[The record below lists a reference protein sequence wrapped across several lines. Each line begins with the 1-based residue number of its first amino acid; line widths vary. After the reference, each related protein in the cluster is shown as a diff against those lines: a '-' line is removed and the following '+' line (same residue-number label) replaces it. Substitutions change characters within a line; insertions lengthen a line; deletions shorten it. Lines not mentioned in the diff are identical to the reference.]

1 MGQCKAEVSKALTKH
16 SFQLPEPQ
24 KRVYLLTVDAQ
35 AQGPTPSSGW
45 LAKLGTLSILYLAVF
60 LTRIGFGVILV
71 IFPLYLP
78 IPKTQ
83 SAFAGVITA
92 IYPVVE
98 GVSALPVGA
107 YVDRKGR
114 RKVFVAGL
122 GLIAILSLLI
132 GLSNNLVLVGGAH
145 GLEGLAAA
153 MVTVASLTMI
163 TDLTVVTNRGV
174 GMGGF
179 DLANLGGYGVG
190 IVLGVAFSSIF
201 AADLGAS
208 FLVVS
213 AILGVSAVAVFL
225 ILREPAHIAHERRSL
240 KQMYS
245 SLTSDVAAIL
255 PVWFAL
261 TVVLGFYI
269 FLPRLAARMGKTD
282 LSQAAL
288 PILLGLALLGAGALL
303 FGRLS
308 DKIGRTK
315 TMTVGALGEIGFLLV
330 LPEVFGPLISIPP
343 GTPWLD
349 SYNMVGPI
357 IIVAGSLFFLGSA
370 LVPSILAFIG
380 DKAAKEFRGS
390 AMGLYSLMLS
400 AGIAAGLVLAGIAD
414 DLGGVQAVFYSA
426 AIIFSGLSLTSGYL
440 LYRNRQLE
448 NAATVLKKSPSSV
461 G

>member
-1 MGQCKAEVSKALTKH
+1 
-16 SFQLPEPQ
+16 
-24 KRVYLLTVDAQ
+24 LTVEAQ
-35 AQGPTPSSGW
+35 APGPTPSSGW

-71 IFPLYLP
+71 IFPFYLP

-83 SAFAGVITA
+83 SAFAGAVTA

-122 GLIAILSLLI
+122 GLIAILTLLI

-179 DLANLGGYGVG
+179 DLANLAGYGVG
-190 IVLGVAFSSIF
+190 IVLGFVFTGVF

-225 ILREPAHIAHERRSL
+225 ILREPVHIAHERRSL
-240 KQMYS
+240 KEMYS

-269 FLPRLAARMGKTD
+269 FLPRIVSRMGKTD
-282 LSQAAL
+282 LSQSA
-288 PILLGLALLGAGALL
+288 PTILLGLLLLGAGAIL

-315 TMTVGALGEIGFLLV
+315 TMALGALGEIGFLLV
-330 LPEVFGPLISIPP
+330 LPEVFGPLVSIPP
-343 GTPWLD
+343 GTSWID

-357 IIVAGSLFFLGSA
+357 VIVAGFLFFLGSA

-390 AMGLYSLMLS
+390 AMGLYSLLLS

-440 LYRNRQLE
+440 LYRNKQFE
-448 NAATVLKKSPSSV
+448 NSASV
-461 G
+461 ASKGPNGSV

>member
-1 MGQCKAEVSKALTKH
+1 
-16 SFQLPEPQ
+16 
-24 KRVYLLTVDAQ
+24 
-35 AQGPTPSSGW
+35 
-45 LAKLGTLSILYLAVF
+45 LAKLGTLSILYIAVF

-71 IFPLYLP
+71 IFPFYLP
-78 IPKTQ
+78 IPKNQ
-83 SAFAGVITA
+83 SALAGAVTA

-98 GVSALPVGA
+98 GISALPVGA

-114 RKVFVAGL
+114 RKVFVGGL
-122 GLIAILSLLI
+122 ALIAVLSLLI

-174 GMGGF
+174 SMGGF
-179 DLANLGGYGVG
+179 DLANLAGYGVG
-190 IVLGVAFSSIF
+190 IVLGFLFSGVF

-225 ILREPAHIAHERRSL
+225 ILREPAHVAHARRSL
-240 KQMYS
+240 KEMYS

-255 PVWFAL
+255 PAWFAL

-269 FLPRLAARMGKTD
+269 FLPRIVGRMGRTD
-282 LSQAAL
+282 LSQSAPA
-288 PILLGLALLGAGALL
+288 ILLGLLLLGAGAIL

-315 TMTVGALGEIGFLLV
+315 TMAVGAIGEIGFLLV
-330 LPEVFGPLISIPP
+330 LPQVFGPLISIPP
-343 GTPWLD
+343 NTPWID

-357 IIVAGSLFFLGSA
+357 IIVAGVLFFLGSA

-400 AGIAAGLVLAGIAD
+400 GGIATGLVLAGIAD

-440 LYRNRQLE
+440 LYRNKQFE
-448 NAATVLKKSPSSV
+448 NSAGVADRAHGKPT
-461 G
+461 

>member
-1 MGQCKAEVSKALTKH
+1 M
-16 SFQLPEPQ
+16 
-24 KRVYLLTVDAQ
+24 TVDPQAQ
-35 AQGPTPSSGW
+35 APGPSSGL
-45 LAKLGTLSILYLAVF
+45 LAKLGTLSILYIAVF

-71 IFPLYLP
+71 IFPFYLP

-83 SAFAGVITA
+83 SALAGAVTA

-98 GVSALPVGA
+98 GFSALPVGA

-122 GLIAILSLLI
+122 GLIAVLSLLI
-132 GLSNNLVLVGGAH
+132 GLSNNLVLVAGAH

-174 GMGGF
+174 SMGGF
-179 DLANLGGYGVG
+179 DLANLAGYGVG
-190 IVLGVAFSSIF
+190 IVLGFLFSGVF

-225 ILREPAHIAHERRSL
+225 ILREPAHVAHERRSL
-240 KQMYS
+240 KEMYS

-269 FLPRLAARMGKTD
+269 FLPRLAARMGRTD
-282 LSQAAL
+282 LSQSAPA
-288 PILLGLALLGAGALL
+288 ILLGLLLLGAGAIL

-308 DKIGRTK
+308 DKVGRTK
-315 TMTVGALGEIGFLLV
+315 TMAVGAIGEIGFLLV

-343 GTPWLD
+343 NTSWID

-357 IIVAGSLFFLGSA
+357 IIVAGVLFFLGSA

-400 AGIAAGLVLAGIAD
+400 GGIAAGLVLAGIAD

-426 AIIFSGLSLTSGYL
+426 AIIFSGLSFTSGYL
-440 LYRNRQLE
+440 LYRNKQFEDSAGLVTDK
-448 NAATVLKKSPSSV
+448 ASPPRTS
-461 G
+461 

>member
-1 MGQCKAEVSKALTKH
+1 
-16 SFQLPEPQ
+16 
-24 KRVYLLTVDAQ
+24 LTVDSQ
-35 AQGPTPSSGW
+35 TQGPGQSSGW
-45 LAKLGTLSILYLAVF
+45 LAKLGTLSILYIAVF
-60 LTRIGFGVILV
+60 LTRIGFGVIL
-71 IFPLYLP
+71 ILFPLYLP

-83 SAFAGVITA
+83 SALAAGVTA
-92 IYPVVE
+92 IYPIVE

-190 IVLGVAFSSIF
+190 IVLGVAFSSVF

-213 AILGVSAVAVFL
+213 AILGVSTVAVFFM
-225 ILREPAHIAHERRSL
+225 LREPVHISQGRRSL

-255 PVWFAL
+255 PVWFSL

-269 FLPRLAARMGKTD
+269 FLPRLAARMGRTD
-282 LSQAAL
+282 LSQSAGV
-288 PILLGLALLGAGALL
+288 ILLGLVLLGAGAIL

-315 TMTVGALGEIGFLLV
+315 TMAIGALGEIGFLLV

-343 GTPWLD
+343 DTPWID

-357 IIVAGSLFFLGSA
+357 IIVAGFLFFLGSA

-380 DKAAKEFRGS
+380 DKAAHEFRGS

-400 AGIAAGLVLAGIAD
+400 AGIAVGLVLAGIAD

-440 LYRNRQLE
+440 LYRNKQFE
-448 NAATVLKKSPSSV
+448 NSARVVSKAPNNPA
-461 G
+461 

>member
-1 MGQCKAEVSKALTKH
+1 
-16 SFQLPEPQ
+16 
-24 KRVYLLTVDAQ
+24 
-35 AQGPTPSSGW
+35 
-45 LAKLGTLSILYLAVF
+45 
-60 LTRIGFGVILV
+60 
-71 IFPLYLP
+71 
-78 IPKTQ
+78 
-83 SAFAGVITA
+83 
-92 IYPVVE
+92 VVE
-98 GVSALPVGA
+98 GISALPVGA

-122 GLIAILSLLI
+122 GLIAVLSLLI
-132 GLSNNLVLVGGAH
+132 GLSNNLVLVAGAH

-174 GMGGF
+174 SMGGF
-179 DLANLGGYGVG
+179 DLANLAGYGVG
-190 IVLGVAFSSIF
+190 IVLGFLFSGVF

-225 ILREPAHIAHERRSL
+225 ILREPAHITHARRSL
-240 KQMYS
+240 KEMYS

-255 PVWFAL
+255 PAWFAL

-269 FLPRLAARMGKTD
+269 FLPRIVGRMGRTD
-282 LSQAAL
+282 LSQSAPA
-288 PILLGLALLGAGALL
+288 ILLGLLLLGAGAIL

-315 TMTVGALGEIGFLLV
+315 TMAVGAMGEIGFLLV

-343 GTPWLD
+343 NTSWID
-349 SYNMVGPI
+349 SYNMVGSI
-357 IIVAGSLFFLGSA
+357 IIVAGVLFFLGSA

-400 AGIAAGLVLAGIAD
+400 GGIATGLVLAGIAD

-426 AIIFSGLSLTSGYL
+426 AIIFSGLSLTSAYL
-440 LYRNRQLE
+440 LYRNKQFE
-448 NAATVLKKSPSSV
+448 NSAVVADRTQSKPT
-461 G
+461 

>member
-1 MGQCKAEVSKALTKH
+1 
-16 SFQLPEPQ
+16 
-24 KRVYLLTVDAQ
+24 
-35 AQGPTPSSGW
+35 
-45 LAKLGTLSILYLAVF
+45 LAKLGTLSILYIAVF

-71 IFPLYLP
+71 IFPFYLP
-78 IPKTQ
+78 IPKNQ
-83 SAFAGVITA
+83 SALAGAVTA

-98 GVSALPVGA
+98 GISALPVGA

-122 GLIAILSLLI
+122 ALIAVLSLLI

-174 GMGGF
+174 SMGGF
-179 DLANLGGYGVG
+179 DLANLAGYGVG
-190 IVLGVAFSSIF
+190 IVLGFLFSGVF

-213 AILGVSAVAVFL
+213 AILGVSAVTVFL
-225 ILREPAHIAHERRSL
+225 ILREPAHITHARRSL
-240 KQMYS
+240 KEMYS

-255 PVWFAL
+255 PAWFAL
-261 TVVLGFYI
+261 TVVLGFYV
-269 FLPRLAARMGKTD
+269 FLPRIVGRMGRTD
-282 LSQAAL
+282 LSQSAPA
-288 PILLGLALLGAGALL
+288 ILLGLLLLGAGAIL

-315 TMTVGALGEIGFLLV
+315 TMAVGAIGEIGFLLV

-343 GTPWLD
+343 NTSWID

-357 IIVAGSLFFLGSA
+357 IIVAGVLFFLGSA

-400 AGIAAGLVLAGIAD
+400 GGIATGLVLAGIAD

-426 AIIFSGLSLTSGYL
+426 AIIFSGLSLTSAYL
-440 LYRNRQLE
+440 LYRNKQFE
-448 NAATVLKKSPSSV
+448 NSAVVADRTQSKPT
-461 G
+461 

>member
-1 MGQCKAEVSKALTKH
+1 
-16 SFQLPEPQ
+16 
-24 KRVYLLTVDAQ
+24 
-35 AQGPTPSSGW
+35 
-45 LAKLGTLSILYLAVF
+45 LAKLGTLSILYIAVF

-71 IFPLYLP
+71 IFPFYLP

-83 SAFAGVITA
+83 SALAGAVIA

-114 RKVFVAGL
+114 RKVFVTGL
-122 GLIAILSLLI
+122 MLIAILSLVI

-179 DLANLGGYGVG
+179 DLANLAGYGVG
-190 IVLGVAFSSIF
+190 IVLGFVFSGVF

-225 ILREPAHIAHERRSL
+225 ILREPPHIAHERRSL
-240 KQMYS
+240 KEMYS

-255 PVWFAL
+255 PVWLAL
-261 TVVLGFYI
+261 TIVLGFYI
-269 FLPRLAARMGKTD
+269 FLPRIVGRMGRTD
-282 LSQAAL
+282 LSQSA
-288 PILLGLALLGAGALL
+288 PTILLGLLLLGAGAIL

-308 DKIGRTK
+308 DKVGRTK
-315 TMTVGALGEIGFLLV
+315 TMAVGAVGEIGFLLV
-330 LPEVFGPLISIPP
+330 LPEVFGPLVSIPP
-343 GTPWLD
+343 NTSLID

-357 IIVAGSLFFLGSA
+357 IIVAGVLFFLGSA

-400 AGIAAGLVLAGIAD
+400 GGIATGLVLAGVAD

-426 AIIFSGLSLTSGYL
+426 AIIFSGLSVTSGYL
-440 LYRNRQLE
+440 LYSNRQFE
-448 NAATVLKKSPSSV
+448 ISTGVADRGRSQPN
-461 G
+461 

>member
-1 MGQCKAEVSKALTKH
+1 L
-16 SFQLPEPQ
+16 
-24 KRVYLLTVDAQ
+24 
-35 AQGPTPSSGW
+35 
-45 LAKLGTLSILYLAVF
+45 F
-60 LTRIGFGVILV
+60 L
-71 IFPLYLP
+71 FPIYLP
-78 IPKTQ
+78 IPRDQ
-83 SAFAGVITA
+83 STFAGGVTA
-92 IYPVVE
+92 IYPIVE
-98 GVSALPVGA
+98 GISALPVGA

-122 GLIAILSLLI
+122 GLIAILSLVI
-132 GLSNNLVLVGGAH
+132 GLSNNLLLVGSAH

-190 IVLGVAFSSIF
+190 IVLGAAFSTVF

-213 AILGVSAVAVFL
+213 AILGVSAVAVFF
-225 ILREPAHIAHERRSL
+225 ILREPAHVSRTRRSL
-240 KQMYS
+240 KEMYS

-255 PVWFAL
+255 PAWFAV
-261 TVVLGFYI
+261 TVVLGFYV
-269 FLPRLAARMGKTD
+269 FLPRLATRMGKTD
-282 LSQAAL
+282 LAQAA
-288 PILLGLALLGAGALL
+288 PVILLGLGILGAGAIL

-315 TMTVGALGEIGFLLV
+315 TMAIGALGEIGFLLV
-330 LPEVFGPLISIPP
+330 LPDIFGPLVNIPP
-343 GTPWLD
+343 NTPWID

-357 IIVAGSLFFLGSA
+357 IIVAGLLFFLGSA

-380 DKAAKEFRGS
+380 DKAANEFRGS

-400 AGIAAGLVLAGIAD
+400 AGIAVGLVLAGIAD

-440 LYRNRQLE
+440 LYRNGQFEKMAPAL
-448 NAATVLKKSPSSV
+448 

>member
-1 MGQCKAEVSKALTKH
+1 MTVESQAEGS
-16 SFQLPEPQ
+16 
-24 KRVYLLTVDAQ
+24 
-35 AQGPTPSSGW
+35 GPSPGW

-60 LTRIGFGVILV
+60 LTRIGFGVIL
-71 IFPLYLP
+71 ILFPLYLP

-83 SAFAGVITA
+83 SALAAGVTA
-92 IYPVVE
+92 IYPIVE

-107 YVDRKGR
+107 YVDRRGR

-132 GLSNNLVLVGGAH
+132 GLSNNLALVGGAH

-190 IVLGVAFSSIF
+190 IVLGVAFSSVF

-213 AILGVSAVAVFL
+213 AILGVSAVAVYF
-225 ILREPAHIAHERRSL
+225 ILREPVHITQARRSL
-240 KQMYS
+240 KEMYS

-440 LYRNRQLE
+440 LYRNKQFE
-448 NAATVLKKSPSSV
+448 NSASV
-461 G
+461 VGKAPNNPA

>member
-1 MGQCKAEVSKALTKH
+1 
-16 SFQLPEPQ
+16 
-24 KRVYLLTVDAQ
+24 LTVDAK

-83 SAFAGVITA
+83 SAFSGAVIA

-98 GVSALPVGA
+98 GLSALPVGA

-114 RKVFVAGL
+114 RKVFVVGL

-132 GLSNNLVLVGGAH
+132 GLSNNLVLVGSAH
-145 GLEGLAAA
+145 GVEGLAAA

-179 DLANLGGYGVG
+179 DLANLAGYGVG
-190 IVLGVAFSSIF
+190 IVLGFAFTGVF
-201 AADLGAS
+201 ASDLGAS

-213 AILGVSAVAVFL
+213 AILGASAVAVFL
-225 ILREPAHIAHERRSL
+225 ILREPVHIAHQRRSL
-240 KQMYS
+240 KEMYS

-261 TVVLGFYI
+261 TVVLGFYV
-269 FLPRLAARMGKTD
+269 FLPRIVSRMGKTD
-282 LSQAAL
+282 LSQSA
-288 PILLGLALLGAGALL
+288 PGILLVLVLLGAGAIL

-308 DKIGRTK
+308 DKFGRTK
-315 TMTVGALGEIGFLLV
+315 TMAIGAVGEIGFLLV
-330 LPEVFGPLISIPP
+330 LPGIFGPVISIPP
-343 GTPWLD
+343 GTSWID

-357 IIVAGSLFFLGSA
+357 GIVAAILFFLGSA

-380 DKAAKEFRGS
+380 DNAAKEFRGS

-400 AGIAAGLVLAGIAD
+400 GGIAVGLVLAGIAD

-440 LYRNRQLE
+440 LYRNKQLE
-448 NAATVLKKSPSSV
+448 KSAGVVGKDPSISS
-461 G
+461 

>member
-1 MGQCKAEVSKALTKH
+1 L
-16 SFQLPEPQ
+16 
-24 KRVYLLTVDAQ
+24 
-35 AQGPTPSSGW
+35 
-45 LAKLGTLSILYLAVF
+45 LAKLGTLSILYIAVF

-71 IFPLYLP
+71 IFPFYLP
-78 IPKTQ
+78 IPKNQ
-83 SAFAGVITA
+83 SALAGAVTA

-98 GVSALPVGA
+98 GISALPVGA

-122 GLIAILSLLI
+122 GLIAVLSLLI

-174 GMGGF
+174 SMGGF
-179 DLANLGGYGVG
+179 DLANLAGYGVG
-190 IVLGVAFSSIF
+190 IILGFVFSGVF

-213 AILGVSAVAVFL
+213 AILGVSAVTVFL
-225 ILREPAHIAHERRSL
+225 ILREPAHIAHARRSL
-240 KQMYS
+240 KEMYS

-255 PVWFAL
+255 PAWFAL

-269 FLPRLAARMGKTD
+269 FLPRIVGRMGRMD
-282 LSQAAL
+282 LSQSAPA
-288 PILLGLALLGAGALL
+288 ILLGLLLLGAGAIL

-315 TMTVGALGEIGFLLV
+315 TMAVGAIGEIGFLLV

-343 GTPWLD
+343 NTSWID

-357 IIVAGSLFFLGSA
+357 VIVAGVLFFLGSA

-400 AGIAAGLVLAGIAD
+400 GGIAAGLVLAGIAD

-440 LYRNRQLE
+440 LYRNKQFE
-448 NAATVLKKSPSSV
+448 NSARVADGAQSKPT
-461 G
+461 

>member
-1 MGQCKAEVSKALTKH
+1 M
-16 SFQLPEPQ
+16 
-24 KRVYLLTVDAQ
+24 
-35 AQGPTPSSGW
+35 
-45 LAKLGTLSILYLAVF
+45 LARLGTLSILYIAVF
-60 LTRIGFGVILV
+60 LTRIGFGVILF
-71 IFPLYLP
+71 IFPIYLP

-83 SAFAGVITA
+83 SALAGGVTA
-92 IYPVVE
+92 IYPIVE
-98 GVSALPVGA
+98 GISALPVGA

-122 GLIAILSLLI
+122 GLIAILSLVI
-132 GLSNNLVLVGGAH
+132 GLSNNLLLVGSAH
-145 GLEGLAAA
+145 GIEGLAAA

-190 IVLGVAFSSIF
+190 IVLGATFSTVF

-213 AILGVSAVAVFL
+213 AILGVSAVAVFF
-225 ILREPAHIAHERRSL
+225 ILREPAHVSHGRRSL

-255 PVWFAL
+255 PAWFAL
-261 TVVLGFYI
+261 TVVLGFYV
-269 FLPRLAARMGKTD
+269 FLPRLATRMGRTD
-282 LSQAAL
+282 LAQSA
-288 PILLGLALLGAGALL
+288 PVILLGLVLLGAGAIL

-315 TMTVGALGEIGFLLV
+315 TMAIGALGEIGFLLV
-330 LPEVFGPLISIPP
+330 LPEIFGPLINIPP
-343 GTPWLD
+343 NTPWID
-349 SYNMVGPI
+349 SYNTVGPI
-357 IIVAGSLFFLGSA
+357 IIVAGLLFFLGSA

-380 DKAAKEFRGS
+380 DNAAHESRGS

-400 AGIAAGLVLAGIAD
+400 AGIAVGLVLAGIAD

-440 LYRNRQLE
+440 LYRNKQSDTSASLLGKAPNRS
-448 NAATVLKKSPSSV
+448 A
-461 G
+461 